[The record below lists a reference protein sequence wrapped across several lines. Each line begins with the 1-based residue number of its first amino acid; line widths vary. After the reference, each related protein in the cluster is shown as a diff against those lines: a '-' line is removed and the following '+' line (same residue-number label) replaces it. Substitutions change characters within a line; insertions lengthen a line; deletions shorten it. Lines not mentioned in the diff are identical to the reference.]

1 MAWFRKDKKPLEAR
15 KKRDVPA
22 DIFEQCPGCGEVLYR
37 ERLARNF
44 SVCESCGYHLRI
56 SAEGYLSI
64 LLDPGS
70 FEELDGDL
78 RASDPLAFVDVK
90 PYVNRIATAESAGK
104 SEAVVTASG
113 RLDGIEIAIAAM
125 DFSFIGGSMGSV
137 VGEKIARAGRSAL
150 QRSVPF
156 IIVSQSG
163 GARMQEGIYSLMQMA
178 KTSTVLAR
186 LHEASLPF
194 ISVLTNPTT
203 GGITA
208 SHSML
213 GDVNL
218 AEPNALIGF
227 TGPRVI
233 EETIK
238 QKLPKGF
245 QRSEFQLE
253 HGMIDLVV
261 DRRDLKET
269 IALILRHQRVGWTE

>member
-1 MAWFRKDKKPLEAR
+1 MAWFRKEKKPL
-15 KKRDVPA
+15 KVQNKRDLPA
-22 DIFEQCPGCGEVLYR
+22 DVFEQCPGCGEVLYR
-37 ERLARNF
+37 ERLAKDLR
-44 SVCESCGYHLRI
+44 VCSKCGHHLRI

-64 LLDPGS
+64 LLDAGS
-70 FEELDGDL
+70 LEELDGNL
-78 RASDPLAFVDVK
+78 RASDPLEFMDLKA
-90 PYVNRIATAESAGK
+90 YTNRIVTAESDG
-104 SEAVVTASG
+104 SGEAVMTATG
-113 RLDGIEIAIAAM
+113 RLDGIELAIAAM

-137 VGEKIARAGRSAL
+137 VGEKIARVSRLAL
-150 QRSVPF
+150 QRRVPLV
-156 IIVSQSG
+156 IISQSG

-218 AEPNALIGF
+218 AEPDALIGF

-245 QRSEFQLE
+245 QRSEFQLK
-253 HGMIDLVV
+253 HGMVDLVV
-261 DRRDLKET
+261 DRRDLKKT
-269 IALILRHQRVGWTE
+269 IALILRHQLAGWPE

>member
-37 ERLARNF
+37 ERLVRNV

-78 RASDPLAFVDVK
+78 RANDPLAFVDVK

-137 VGEKIARAGRSAL
+137 VGEKIARACRSAL

-186 LHEASLPF
+186 LHEAALPF
-194 ISVLTNPTT
+194 ISVLTDPTT
-203 GGITA
+203 GGTTA

-238 QKLPKGF
+238 QELPKGF

>member
-1 MAWFRKDKKPLEAR
+1 M
-15 KKRDVPA
+15 PA

-78 RASDPLAFVDVK
+78 RANDPLAFVDVK

-203 GGITA
+203 GGTTA

-238 QKLPKGF
+238 QELPKGF

-269 IALILRHQRVGWTE
+269 IALILRHQRAGWTE

>member
-1 MAWFRKDKKPLEAR
+1 MAWFRKDKKPLKAQ
-15 KKRDVPA
+15 KKRDVSA

-137 VGEKIARAGRSAL
+137 VGEKIARACRSAL

-203 GGITA
+203 GGATA

-233 EETIK
+233 EKTIK
-238 QKLPKGF
+238 QELPKGF

-269 IALILRHQRVGWTE
+269 IALILRHQRAGWTE

>member
-15 KKRDVPA
+15 KKRDMPA

-78 RASDPLAFVDVK
+78 RASDPLEFVDVK

-137 VGEKIARAGRSAL
+137 VGEKIARACRLAL

-203 GGITA
+203 GGTTA

-269 IALILRHQRVGWTE
+269 IAVILRHQRAGWTE

>member
-78 RASDPLAFVDVK
+78 RASDPLEFVDVK

-203 GGITA
+203 GGTTA

-238 QKLPKGF
+238 QELPKGF

-269 IALILRHQRVGWTE
+269 IALILRHQRAGWTE

>member
-37 ERLARNF
+37 ERLVRNL

-137 VGEKIARAGRSAL
+137 VGEKIARACRSAL

-194 ISVLTNPTT
+194 ISVLTDPTT
-203 GGITA
+203 GGTTA